1 MKKKEERT
9 LKRKTLLKAGLGRNS
24 FETATGQ
31 PPNKKKSSRSPENS
45 FLIYD
50 VKLTDYLKKYRQQIP
65 AKVLVL

>member
-31 PPNKKKSSRSPENS
+31 PPNTNRVPVHRKL
-45 FLIYD
+45 FFIYD
-50 VKLTDYLKKYRQQIP
+50 VK
-65 AKVLVL
+65 

>member
-31 PPNKKKSSRSPENS
+31 TTNKKRVPVHRKL
-45 FLIYD
+45 FFIYD
-50 VKLTDYLKKYRQQIP
+50 VK
-65 AKVLVL
+65 

>member
-31 PPNKKKSSRSPENS
+31 PRTKKEFPFTGNS
-45 FLIYD
+45 FLY
-50 VKLTDYLKKYRQQIP
+50 TM
-65 AKVLVL
+65 

>member
-31 PPNKKKSSRSPENS
+31 PPNKKRVPVHRKL
-45 FLIYD
+45 FFIYY
-50 VKLTDYLKKYRQQIP
+50 VK
-65 AKVLVL
+65 

>member
-31 PPNKKKSSRSPENS
+31 PPNKKRVPTEQKL
-45 FLIYD
+45 FFIYNE
-50 VKLTDYLKKYRQQIP
+50 K
-65 AKVLVL
+65 

>member
-31 PPNKKKSSRSPENS
+31 PPNKKGVPVHRKL
-45 FLIYD
+45 FFIYD
-50 VKLTDYLKKYRQQIP
+50 VK
-65 AKVLVL
+65 

>member
-31 PPNKKKSSRSPENS
+31 PPNKKKEFPFTGNS
-45 FLIYD
+45 FLY
-50 VKLTDYLKKYRQQIP
+50 TM
-65 AKVLVL
+65 

>member
-31 PPNKKKSSRSPENS
+31 PPNKKRVPVHRKLFFVLDCPVALSNI
-45 FLIYD
+45 FLPI
-50 VKLTDYLKKYRQQIP
+50 
-65 AKVLVL
+65 LV